1 MSLSEE
7 SVMHH
12 AIRLVNDIQDFFA
25 RTGKPISFDLPQI
38 VVVGSQSAGK
48 SSVLENFVG
57 REFLPRGSGIVTRRP
72 LILQLVRSKE
82 EEYAEFIHRP
92 GHRFEDFDNVRREI
106 EEETERLTGKNKGIS
121 DVPINLK
128 VYSPSVL
135 DLTLVDLPGMI
146 RIPVG
151 NQPEDIEQR
160 TEEMIMSF
168 IKNENSLILAV
179 TPANTDIATSDAI
192 KLARSVNPDGRRT
205 IGVLSKLDLMDEGTD
220 ARDILENITVNTD
233 SQHRFGVVNR
243 SQKDIDRQKSL
254 GEALKSER
262 NFFEKHHAYRHMANR
277 HGTPFLQ
284 KYLNEQLTHHIKT
297 VLPGLRTNIQESLL
311 SLDGELKRYHEK
323 PENVVSFNKLILSMS
338 AKVKEEFE
346 KTMGDVSSRL
356 GTVEMKKM
364 CIGHIIKNLFDK
376 DFQNDTER
384 NSAVN
389 ELDFRRTIIRA
400 IENTNGLR
408 VGFFTPAKAFETVVQ
423 WQVERLVAPCH
434 DVVEKVLDELKK
446 PIRKL
451 FEIMSQFPAMERF
464 AYQRSLDFLKENTKK
479 AKSQIDL
486 LVHLEKSYMETKHK
500 NLHGPKFN
508 KDDVLLDQDH
518 VSFEMDGD
526 YDDRHVI
533 ITRTEYQMTDGDDFN
548 GQLSNA
554 LLRTIRRGGHTRL
567 EFIPEG
573 RQIVDE
579 SDTIKL
585 NLTEADSCKWFDAFI
600 SAGFYFRRGEPK
612 DEDDGTV
619 IREYV
624 MSDNYVVSQVELVR
638 QMVREYMEI
647 VVKTLRSIVPKIVVA
662 MIIDKQIEFFTTELP
677 SELLA
682 EGEKLYEEDPS
693 VATKRQAIM
702 EQMELC
708 KDIMKVFEEV
718 ENIRSE
724 C

>member
-7 SVMHH
+7 SVLRH
-12 AIRLVNDIQDFFA
+12 AIPLVNEIQDFFA
-25 RTGKPISFDLPQI
+25 RASKPINFDLPQI

-82 EEYAEFIHRP
+82 EFAEFIHRP
-92 GHRFEDFDNVRREI
+92 GDRFKNFDDVRREI

-151 NQPEDIEQR
+151 DQPEDIEQH
-160 TEEMIMSF
+160 TKDMIMSF
-168 IKNENSLILAV
+168 IENENSLILAV

-192 KLARSVNPDGRRT
+192 KLARSVDPDGRRT

-220 ARDILENITVNTD
+220 ARDILENKTLPLKRGYI
-233 SQHRFGVVNR
+233 GVVNR
-243 SQKDIDRQKSL
+243 SQKDIDGQKSL

-262 NFFEKHHAYRHMANR
+262 SFFKKHHAYRHMANR

-284 KYLNEQLTHHIKT
+284 KYLNEQLTHHIKI
-297 VLPGLRTNIQESLL
+297 VLPVLRANIQESLVN
-311 SLDGELKRYHEK
+311 LDAELKRFHEK
-323 PENVVSFNKLILSMS
+323 PESAVSFNKLILSMS

-346 KTMGDVSSRL
+346 KTMGDVSTRL
-356 GTVEMKKM
+356 GTVEIKKQ
-364 CIGHIIKNLFDK
+364 CIGHIIKNLFEK
-376 DFQNDTER
+376 DFQKDTER
-384 NSAVN
+384 NSEIN
-389 ELDFRRTIIRA
+389 EVEFRRTILTA
-400 IENTNGLR
+400 IQNTNGLR
-408 VGFFTPAKAFETVVQ
+408 AGFFTPAKAFETVIQ

-434 DVVEKVLDELKK
+434 DVVEKVFDELKET
-446 PIRKL
+446 IRKL
-451 FEIMSQFPAMERF
+451 FKMMSQFPVMERF
-464 AYQRSLDFLKENTKK
+464 ASKRSLDFLEENTKK

-486 LVHLEKSYMETKHK
+486 IIDLEKSYMETKHK
-500 NLHGPKFN
+500 NLQGPEFN
-508 KDDVLLDQDH
+508 KDDVLLDQNIA
-518 VSFEMDGD
+518 SLEMGGRLYHDM
-526 YDDRHVI
+526 RVI
-533 ITRTEYQMTDGDDFN
+533 ITRSECQVTAWAGFSV
-548 GQLSNA
+548 QLSSAVLGAVKGVN
-554 LLRTIRRGGHTRL
+554 GYKRL
-567 EFIPEG
+567 ELFPEG
-573 RQIVDE
+573 RRTVG
-579 SDTIKL
+579 TLNKIKL
-585 NLTEADSCKWFDAFI
+585 NLSEADSRKWFNAFV
-600 SAGFYFRRGEPK
+600 SAGFYFRE
-612 DEDDGTV
+612 EDPWVKNDGT
-619 IREYV
+619 IIEECV
-624 MSDNYVVSQVELVR
+624 MSDSSVVSQVELVR

-682 EGEKLYEEDPS
+682 EGEKLHEEDPS
-693 VATKRQAIM
+693 VGAERQASM
-702 EQMELC
+702 EQIKLC
-708 KDIMKVFEEV
+708 KNIMKVFEKIES
-718 ENIRSE
+718 IRSE